1 MKKNIS
7 EKLLF
12 LAFSFILFAGSISA
26 QSAAADSNNGQI
38 TLPVLNNHKFVVNQ
52 YVRSPFINTYIRNT
66 LGVGQ
71 ALDLQVPIMEI
82 DGVPVTGLRGDLFF
96 LTVEFEYQYAVN
108 NWLAVFGNF
117 SVVSRIGNGAQAIL
131 AQGINATYGL
141 ELGWMFKLIKTDK
154 VMLSATANIWNKS
167 GTIINIYDFIQ
178 NIIDAGE
185 LLPDNHILITRN
197 FIQGGGGFRFAW
209 AASELI
215 GVNALT
221 EFAYGESVDRRDE
234 NELFYNLS
242 GSVDFDLNKVTSVP
256 IGFAL
261 GFKIDSFTG
270 GTDNTI
276 DGKVT
281 SIFLRTAYTGRDDFL
296 ISLDMTWAKL
306 PLRQLDQT
314 LNGGTMTI
322 NLEYFF

>member
-1 MKKNIS
+1 MP
-7 EKLLF
+7 
-12 LAFSFILFAGSISA
+12 GSVWGIR
-26 QSAAADSNNGQI
+26 
-38 TLPVLNNHKFVVNQ
+38 HEHVVNQ
-52 YVRSPFINTYIRNT
+52 FVRSPFIKTYLRNT

-71 ALDLQVPIMEI
+71 ALDLQVPIIEI
-82 DGVPVTGLRGDLFF
+82 NGVPVTGLRGDLFF

-117 SVVSRIGNGAQAIL
+117 SVISRVGNGAQAIL
-131 AQGINATYGL
+131 AQGINASYGL

-154 VMLSATANIWNKS
+154 IMLSATANIWNKS

-178 NIIDAGE
+178 NIIEEGE

-197 FIQGGGGFRFAW
+197 FIQGGGGLRFAW

-215 GVNALT
+215 GVNALG
-221 EFAYGESVDRRDE
+221 EFAYGESVDKRDE
-234 NELFYNLS
+234 NELFYNIA
-242 GSVDFDLNKVTSVP
+242 GSVDLDLNKVWNVP

-261 GFKIDSFTG
+261 GFKVDSFSG

-276 DGKVT
+276 DGKVS
-281 SIFLRTAYTGRDDFL
+281 SIFLRTAYTGMNDFL
-296 ISLDMTWAKL
+296 ISLDMTWARY
-306 PLRQLDQT
+306 PLRQLEQT
-314 LNGGTMTI
+314 LKGGSAAI